1 MPKYA
6 EPVAACA
13 RKGAATRA
21 AVPQPRHTGPPRG
34 AIWHAI
40 QLRAA
45 QSATPASSAK
55 AANASG
61 LPGPL
66 HAGIERLS
74 GLAMDDVRV
83 HRNSAEPARLGALAY
98 TKGSDIHLG
107 PGQERHLPHEAWH
120 VVQQKQ
126 GRVRPTLQMKSGIA
140 VNDEQA
146 LESEADA
153 MGAKALAGSAAPPER
168 QTGAPAGSPSQGV
181 IQGKFRFLGVVL
193 EDKNFKD
200 NPVPQRLLAYYQ
212 TQSIY
217 DIRDDWDLDLKKPV
231 HLLSAEHVYLL
242 GEYHDKSKWDEQVK
256 EWKGIG
262 KMQEFLKS
270 FPGFDPAKPNKQ
282 KQPLESMHAFLL
294 HASLIARSQMLL
306 LEASQTPAAVVE
318 EILWA
323 AGQILASEDS
333 YTLLGKAIL
342 EDESEES
349 YEAETNF
356 LEALNA
362 KHFNAVDIAKQL
374 AAKLKTDLAAKSP
387 NAETLNRIKDLKS
400 LLAGETGTFA
410 ALATDLAKV
419 IGIAPGSEKGK
430 AVAAEA
436 KSKVAVAPAASAAM
450 GVREEAM
457 AKNINAAERP
467 LLVKI
472 GDGHVENLAKLVAKT
487 VKVRADKT
495 LADYTKV

>member
-1 MPKYA
+1 MPRYA
-6 EPVAACA
+6 QRIPASHAKTRTPEA
-13 RKGAATRA
+13 RKL
-21 AVPQPRHTGPPRG
+21 PRPIVRPPLSH
-34 AIWHAI
+34 IL

-45 QSATPASSAK
+45 QAARADRAPAGSSAG
-55 AANASG
+55 G
-61 LPGPL
+61 LPAPL
-66 HAGIERLS
+66 KSGIERLS

-98 TKGSDIHLG
+98 AKGSDIHLG
-107 PGQERHLPHEAWH
+107 PGQDRHLPHEAWH

-126 GRVRPTLQMKSGIA
+126 GRVRPTLQMKNGVP

-153 MGAKALAGSAAPPER
+153 MGAKALAGGAASLGRE
-168 QTGAPAGSPSQGV
+168 TGTTAGAPSQGV

-193 EDKNFKD
+193 EARSFTN
-200 NPVPQRLLAYYQ
+200 NPVPERLLAYYQ
-212 TQSIY
+212 AQNIY
-217 DIRDDWDLDLKKPV
+217 DIRDDWELDFKKPV

-242 GEYHDKSKWDEQVK
+242 GEYHDRSKWNDQVK

-270 FPGFDPAKPNKQ
+270 FPGFEAAKPDPQ

-294 HASLIARSQMLL
+294 HTSLIARSQLLL
-306 LEASQTPAAVVE
+306 LEASKAPTAVVE

-323 AGQILASEDS
+323 AGQILVSKGS
-333 YTLLGKAIL
+333 YAVLAKAIV
-342 EDESEES
+342 EDESDET
-349 YEAETNF
+349 YEVETNF

-362 KHFNAVDIAKQL
+362 KHFNAVDIAKQV
-374 AAKLKTDLAAKSP
+374 AAKLKTALAVKNP
-387 NAETLNRIKDLKS
+387 NAAALNEIKDLKA
-400 LLAGETGTFA
+400 LLAGQADTFA
-410 ALATDLAKV
+410 DLATDLAKV
-419 IGIAPGSEKGK
+419 IGIAPASEKGK

-436 KSKVAVAPAASAAM
+436 KSKVAVAHSASAAM

-457 AKNINAAERP
+457 AKNIKAAARP
-467 LLVKI
+467 LLVKV
-472 GDGHVENLAKLVAKT
+472 GDGHVENLGKLLAKT
-487 VKVRADKT
+487 VNVRADKT